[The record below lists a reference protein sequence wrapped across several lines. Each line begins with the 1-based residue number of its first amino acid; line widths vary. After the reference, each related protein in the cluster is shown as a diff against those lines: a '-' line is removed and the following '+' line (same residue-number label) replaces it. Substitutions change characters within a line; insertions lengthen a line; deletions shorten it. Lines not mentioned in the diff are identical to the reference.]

1 MTESKKL
8 KITFDPGCFDNFDG
22 TQEEL
27 DAFVAELTAM
37 AESGELFENSRELTD
52 EDWEEMPDEVK
63 KQVMNS
69 LENFDCDDKR
79 TLH

>member
-1 MTESKKL
+1 MSNPKKL

-27 DAFVAELTAM
+27 DQLVAEIEAL
-37 AESGELFENSRELTD
+37 AESGELFENSREITE
-52 EDWEEMPDEVK
+52 EDWDELDDNTK
-63 KQVMNS
+63 MQILKS
-69 LENFDCDDKR
+69 LEDFNDDDKR